1 MKKKILENKGIVL
14 KRTIT
19 KITSQEGGFLNL
31 LRTIMKAGLPLMKS
45 VLTPLAKSASFDS
58 IRFKARRNYR
68 IQAGMSAVDA
78 AIQKNIYGSGTMAL
92 II

>member
-31 LRTIMKAGLPLMKS
+31 LRTIMKAGIPLMKS
-45 VLTPLAKSASFDS
+45 VLAPLAKSASFDS
-58 IRFKARRNYR
+58 IRFKTRRNDR

>member
-45 VLTPLAKSASFDS
+45 VLTPLASKQEGMTG
-58 IRFKARRNYR
+58 FK
-68 IQAGMSAVDA
+68 QEC
-78 AIQKNIYGSGTMAL
+78 QQ
-92 II
+92 

>member
-31 LRTIMKAGLPLMKS
+31 LRTIMKAGLLLMKS
-45 VLTPLAKSASFDS
+45 VLTPLAKNVCFDS
-58 IRFKARRNYR
+58 IR
-68 IQAGMSAVDA
+68 IQN
-78 AIQKNIYGSGTMAL
+78 KKE
-92 II
+92 